1 MTYSLAVING
11 DLVQQGNSLG
21 IVYGVNKLN
30 QDLSLWVTERYGIDR
45 FHPSMGSILP
55 DFIGSLITDSTK
67 TQIQGEVLR
76 VLQNYQSVQFQGF
89 RNNPQAYSY
98 TELLYSINA
107 VDVSLSFDTVYTS
120 VKVSALDG
128 TQSTLAVAQSV

>member
-1 MTYSLAVING
+1 MTYSLAVVNG
-11 DLVQQGNSLG
+11 DLVQQGTSLG
-21 IVYGVNKLN
+21 IVYGINKLN

-76 VLQNYQSVQFQGF
+76 ILQNYQSVQFQGF

-98 TELLYSINA
+98 TELLYTIKSI
-107 VDVSLSFDTVYTS
+107 DVALSFDTVYTS
-120 VKVSALDG
+120 VQVVALDN
-128 TQSTLAVAQSV
+128 TQSTLAVANSV